1 MPSELFE
8 KSTPQESEVRTVTV
22 RRAGSLTTIQDH
34 GRPGFAH
41 LGVPPSGALDRPA
54 CSLANRL
61 VGNPE
66 NAAVLETTLD
76 GVALVFSAD
85 SVVAVTGAL
94 APLYLDSAAVSLSL
108 PVVVRKGQVLEVGT
122 AVAGVR
128 SYIAVGGGLRPPLTL
143 GSAATDL
150 LSGLGPPPLRRGE
163 TLLVGPSPEF
173 VPAVDLAPY
182 PIPATEIELLVH
194 HGPREEWLTR
204 EGLARLYSER
214 FIVAPASNRIAL
226 RLIGREIRRRH
237 SGELPSEGMVSGA
250 VQCLPSGQLVI
261 LLADHPTTGG
271 YPVVGVLDP
280 ASLPLCGQARPGT
293 ALRFT
298 RAGRSR

>member
-1 MPSELFE
+1 MS
-8 KSTPQESEVRTVTV
+8 RTVTV
-22 RRAGSLTTIQDH
+22 IRAGSLTTIQDH

-61 VGNPE
+61 VGNLE
-66 NAAVLETTLD
+66 TAAVLETTLD
-76 GVALVFSAD
+76 GAALVFSAD
-85 SVVAVTGAL
+85 SIVAVTGAL
-94 APLYLDSAAVSLSL
+94 APLYLDSAAVSLCL
-108 PVVVRKGQVLEVGT
+108 PVFVRKGQLLEVGT

-128 SYIAVGGGLRPPLTL
+128 SYIAVGGGLCPSLTL

-150 LSGLGPPPLRRGE
+150 LSGLGPAPLRSGD
-163 TLLVGPSPEF
+163 TLLIGPFPGA
-173 VPAVDLAPY
+173 VPAIDLAPY
-182 PIPATEIELLVH
+182 RIPATEIELLLH
-194 HGPREEWLTR
+194 RGPREEWLTR
-204 EGLARLYSER
+204 GGIALLYSAR
-214 FIVAPASNRIAL
+214 FTVSPASNRIAL
-226 RLIGREIRRRH
+226 RLVGPEIQRRH
-237 SGELPSEGMVSGA
+237 SGELESEGVVSGA

-293 ALRFT
+293 TLRFA
-298 RAGRSR
+298 RASRSS